1 MDENIINRDY
11 FNIPIKLIADHM
23 FDILREQ
30 SVLEL
35 GASDGWFTKHIL
47 DYTNRVTCLEFNQMA
62 CETLRNKFG
71 NNITVVAEDLHSSIR
86 TIGQFDAVILYGVLY
101 HSCAPLQILED
112 TANIIKPTYILL
124 ECWDKVQ
131 HPDSCAV
138 IHEIPNIPGSRYSDS
153 PTCGL
158 AISLGKNLMIHAL
171 NSLGYTKQRE
181 FVLDEHPMRQAAGVD
196 DFKSRGIYMLFKR
209 CL

>member
-11 FNIPIKLIADHM
+11 FNVTKLIADHM

-35 GASDGWFTKHIL
+35 GAFDGWFTKHIL

-62 CETLRNKFG
+62 CETLRSEFG
-71 NNITVVAEDLHSSIR
+71 NKITVVAEDFHSSIR

-124 ECWDKVQ
+124 ECWDKIQ

-138 IHEIPNIPGSRYSDS
+138 VNEISNIPGGRYSDS

-181 FVLDEHPMRQAAGVD
+181 FVLDDHPMRQAAGVE
-196 DFKSRGIYMLFKR
+196 DFKYRGIYMLFKR